1 MVSEEQFRSPPSVS
15 KNWDFTSRLVAELSH
30 QLNSPLGALF
40 SAIDTLQKAFDQV
53 EAGMRENNV
62 TRQELQKLA
71 PLIKVSVGTAR
82 QACERMDASMK
93 TLRRYINLDQASPRK
108 MDVRECIEDSLGLL
122 AGSLQGGITV
132 IKELWPIPSLEC
144 FPREL
149 NIALTSLLISS
160 IEGIKG
166 SGEICIRTAPQNGG
180 VLIKIADTAETDLS
194 AEAIRRCSEV
204 ARMHHGQ
211 MTSKKHA
218 TKGNEITLQLP
229 VLEPSPAADQL
240 EAIIDPRKKDDMPSG
255 QPVDEGSLPMR
266 AKSL

>member
-1 MVSEEQFRSPPSVS
+1 M
-15 KNWDFTSRLVAELSH
+15 
-30 QLNSPLGALF
+30 NSPLGALF
-40 SAIDTLQKAFDQV
+40 SAVDTLQKAFHQV
-53 EAGMRENNV
+53 EAETKESNV
-62 TRQELQKLA
+62 THLELHKLA

-93 TLRRYINLDQASPRK
+93 TLRRFINLDQASPRK
-108 MDVRECIEDSLGLL
+108 MDLRECIEDCLGLL
-122 AGSLQGGITV
+122 AGLLQERITI

-166 SGEICIRTAPQNGG
+166 TGEICIRTAPQNGG
-180 VLIKIADTAETDLS
+180 VLIKIADTAETDPS
-194 AEAIRRCSEV
+194 AEAIQRCSEV
-204 ARMHHGQ
+204 AMMHHGQ

-229 VLEPSPAADQL
+229 VVKPSPAAEKL
-240 EAIIDPRKKDDMPSG
+240 EARLPK
-255 QPVDEGSLPMR
+255 EG
-266 AKSL
+266 